1 MPSAGD
7 EDKAMANE
15 GAKESLIEYVVKII
29 NPSRMKE
36 FRNVRVGLG
45 KKCFTVH
52 ELREFLV
59 INVPEVNGEKPDFTT
74 VDIGYI
80 EPGHGSKGRK
90 QWINTDEDVEVLF
103 SKHKGKKS
111 ILLWAY
117 SRMLKQ
123 MGRNQ
128 SAVAESASCSVE
140 QKELSGIDKCFE
152 DLKEKH
158 VDGKYTLEQLRMW
171 AHLIQMGKHSSTD
184 EPPDKP
190 FWQGR
195 KRSHS
200 SVKSPVKK
208 VEEQLLSPSKVSLRS
223 ELLDQLSKW
232 HKLNESGVITGSEY
246 EELKCTILQ
255 DIKQL

>member
-1 MPSAGD
+1 MWVLDLSCD
-7 EDKAMANE
+7 YNYIHR
-15 GAKESLIEYVVKII
+15 LIRSDSVIRSPDI
-29 NPSRMKE
+29 
-36 FRNVRVGLG
+36 L
-45 KKCFTVH
+45 FT
-52 ELREFLV
+52 
-59 INVPEVNGEKPDFTT
+59 
-74 VDIGYI
+74 
-80 EPGHGSKGRK
+80 
-90 QWINTDEDVEVLF
+90 
-103 SKHKGKKS
+103 
-111 ILLWAY
+111 
-117 SRMLKQ
+117 
-123 MGRNQ
+123 
-128 SAVAESASCSVE
+128 AESASSSIE

-208 VEEQLLSPSKVSLRS
+208 VEEQLLSPSKKVSLGS

-255 DIKQL
+255 DIKQLSLTYHALLLAIACL